1 MPPATAGKMPAATK
15 MRASLN
21 LRKTKSELTDPARLQ
36 ISGLAGFQ
44 ANITRAKAAT
54 RLGSTGF
61 ANLPPRLT
69 DVPTITPSAVR
80 R

>member
-1 MPPATAGKMPAATK
+1 MTPPLRPLARMLTLDRAPDYNPAC
-15 MRASLN
+15 
-21 LRKTKSELTDPARLQ
+21 LQ

-69 DVPTITPSAVR
+69 AVPTITPSAVR